1 MVVVEAMEAVV
12 AMEAAVVDSMHTM
25 AEEVLEE
32 AVDMAVAVDMEAVV
46 EVLMHTMAEEVL
58 EEVDS
63 VVATVVAAEE
73 VDSVESNTMPLATA
87 YLPASEAGN
96 KMFFFLV
103 LLLTLILKASV
114 YFLSIISRLM
124 FSFVTTLYLNN

>member
-12 AMEAAVVDSMHTM
+12 AMEVAVVDS
-25 AEEVLEE
+25 
-32 AVDMAVAVDMEAVV
+32 
-46 EVLMHTMAEEVL
+46 MHTMAEEVL

-73 VDSVESNTMPLATA
+73 VDSVESNTMPLVTA

-96 KMFFFLV
+96 KMFFSLV
-103 LLLTLILKASV
+103 VLLTLILKASV